1 MNRLLSLIILVLT
14 PVFATGQIWT
24 AKLDKDVLFYQT
36 TDLGVVLAATEKS
49 LYAIDGSSGETL
61 WRRKDI
67 TVDQNDVAP
76 IPGTD
81 LILLSLEKS
90 NKSRIEAVDLL
101 SGSPIWRSEKLTGAI
116 MQTAV
121 DFQQNLLA
129 VVMVKDAKNRARDG
143 YKQRPILHVLD
154 LSSGRELW
162 KYDMSEVE
170 MMTTSWPENKDKEVS
185 YCLDNYY
192 PPVFVDGRLF
202 TFYEGVTSFDGQAGK
217 ERLREKYKV
226 NEEGLALTEAQP
238 VFSSEFIYVSG
249 RGRVRAISRD
259 NGDTR
264 WEAKDLG
271 LTPEMILVNDVLVV
285 RTGGQFTRLENGETV
300 ERGPYGVSALDARS
314 GKVLW
319 RYKSADK
326 GITNLVIAD
335 QNTIVAAD
343 NDEVFYLDF
352 RTGKRLR
359 RQKHKIEKAAY
370 ALVNENSQVVIGGRS
385 EIVAFDLF
393 GNESWRVQRNPPGRG
408 WLRTVSAIAARA
420 ASLYFRF
427 GGTANTVFSGLRIA
441 NTAMGFSWSGLSL
454 RSSVSNL
461 QALATSASRG
471 SGTSRFSNFG
481 IASGPRGSNSRNL
494 GGAGRSRVSD
504 IEDRLMDRLDPTK
517 QLERLS
523 RYLWHRDQL
532 ATLRGNWMYF
542 YTDLKTKDGDGL
554 AGVNINNGRVDR
566 EVRIGTLDER
576 FISDEILGVI
586 FSASGNKLQSYS
598 VR

>member
-1 MNRLLSLIILVLT
+1 MKYLLSLIILALT
-14 PVFATGQIWT
+14 PGLATGQIWT
-24 AKLDKDVLFYQT
+24 AKLDKDVQFYQT

-49 LYAIDGSSGETL
+49 LYAIDGSSGETI

-67 TVDQNDVAP
+67 SVDQNDVAP

-81 LILLSLEKS
+81 LVLLSLEKS

-101 SGSPIWRSEKLTGAI
+101 SGGPIWRSEKLTGAI

-129 VVMVKDAKNRARDG
+129 VVMVQDAKNRARDG
-143 YKQRPILHVLD
+143 YKQRPRLHVLD

-170 MMTTSWPENKDKEVS
+170 MMPTSWPEDKDKEVN

-202 TFYEGVTSFDGQAGK
+202 TFYEGVTSFDSQAGK

-238 VFSSEFIYVSG
+238 IFSSESIYVSG
-249 RGRVRAISRD
+249 RGRVRAISRA

-319 RYKSADK
+319 RYKAADK

-335 QNTIVAAD
+335 QNTIVASD

-359 RQKHKIEKAAY
+359 HQKHKIENAAY
-370 ALVNENSQVVIGGRS
+370 ALMNENSKVIIGGRS
-385 EIVAFDLF
+385 EIVAFDLS
-393 GNESWRVQRNPPGRG
+393 GNE
-408 WLRTVSAIAARA
+408 
-420 ASLYFRF
+420 
-427 GGTANTVFSGLRIA
+427 
-441 NTAMGFSWSGLSL
+441 
-454 RSSVSNL
+454 
-461 QALATSASRG
+461 
-471 SGTSRFSNFG
+471 
-481 IASGPRGSNSRNL
+481 
-494 GGAGRSRVSD
+494 
-504 IEDRLMDRLDPTK
+504 
-517 QLERLS
+517 
-523 RYLWHRDQL
+523 
-532 ATLRGNWMYF
+532 
-542 YTDLKTKDGDGL
+542 
-554 AGVNINNGRVDR
+554 
-566 EVRIGTLDER
+566 
-576 FISDEILGVI
+576 
-586 FSASGNKLQSYS
+586 
-598 VR
+598 